1 MVEDLYIKYRDW
13 RPISE
18 IGVIENILRLELL
31 LPFIAVKN
39 FYLSREFAQ
48 GIAAALREAVGDR
61 IAEVLPSLQ
70 NIFVEG
76 LLEGLKPS
84 GHLRENIG
92 QFVAAR
98 QLFGHPIT
106 IFDWDKDSKMK
117 SM

>member
-39 FYLSREFAQ
+39 LYLSREFAQ

-70 NIFVEG
+70 NTFCGGAPGGAQAIRTSPGKHWAVCCRTTA
-76 LLEGLKPS
+76 
-84 GHLRENIG
+84 LRSPYHHFRLG
-92 QFVAAR
+92 
-98 QLFGHPIT
+98 
-106 IFDWDKDSKMK
+106 
-117 SM
+117 